1 LHPDEQYVADDTYL
15 TPCALLPG
23 DATSLEEHE
32 YMAAARAR
40 HEQINRLFKLFR
52 ILKLPF
58 ERKVTKHGLFMHAV
72 ANIVQLGLMTGE
84 LKVFDVHEL
93 CPLPEGW

>member
-1 LHPDEQYVADDTYL
+1 
-15 TPCALLPG
+15 
-23 DATSLEEHE
+23 
-32 YMAAARAR
+32 
-40 HEQINRLFKLFR
+40 LFR

-72 ANIVQLGLMTGE
+72 ANIVQLGLLTGE

-93 CPLPEGW
+93 CPLSEGW